1 MNDDSLNFFKIYF
14 LMSLAMLTWA
24 IAWTNAKIVS
34 DYLTFNNLVF
44 LRFILGF
51 ISLLPFVI
59 YKKISL
65 PSLFDLRLIII
76 PSVLFLIYNISFFL
90 GTHYGLAG
98 KGAVLVTTLNPL
110 CTVILMSIINKKIIK
125 KEIVSLLLGLLG
137 GFIIMDVYNYGF
149 GIIFDSSNI
158 YFIICALSW
167 GVMTVLINYAQ
178 KTINPYMF
186 ISLCYLF
193 TAIFCIPFID
203 ISDLVN
209 SKLDFNFYINFFFV
223 SIGAMS
229 FGTSVYMFY
238 TPVLGPSKASIFIFS
253 VPFIAMAFANIYLNE
268 PFTLNIIIGGL
279 ISLYAI
285 FIMNKRYK
293 NGN

>member
-1 MNDDSLNFFKIYF
+1 MNENRLDFFKIYI

-137 GFIIMDVYNYGF
+137 GIIIMDVYNYGF
-149 GIIFDSSNI
+149 SIIFDSSNI

-167 GVMTVLINYAQ
+167 GIMTVLINYAQ

-203 ISDLVN
+203 VSDLVDAQ
-209 SKLDFNFYINFFFV
+209 LDFNFYINFFFV

-238 TPVLGPSKASIFIFS
+238 TPVL
-253 VPFIAMAFANIYLNE
+253 
-268 PFTLNIIIGGL
+268 
-279 ISLYAI
+279 
-285 FIMNKRYK
+285 
-293 NGN
+293 